1 MKIDLTEIYKGLK
14 AWRHERGITLESQ
27 KKDYLVNVMREFGKL
42 SQALRDYEKIKNGER
57 VTRTGIFDIKST
69 LGEMT
74 IFEGTTKGELE
85 ISLEKVEH
93 EIIDA
98 LCNISVFTINAGTD
112 IPCSVK
118 RTEIELK
125 KSSLDTDYILKQLVE
140 RCAGFSYFDSWGEA
154 SAFNIIL
161 ANCAYLCEQYGYNFQ
176 TAMLETIKELSS
188 RTGSY
193 DEKSN
198 YEKERIEKMNN
209 DNNEFYAVCER
220 ATDLMHIAIINKDY
234 GKAELA
240 YFKTLDEAEE
250 FLRNLEIYKEGK
262 TTFMNSR
269 FARMVEYYVEEFPS
283 YKRVQHIFFIEKKTF
298 FGNVRS

>member
-14 AWRHERGITLESQ
+14 EWRHERDITLESQ

-42 SQALRDYEKIKNGER
+42 SQALRDYEKIKNGES
-57 VTRTGIFDIKST
+57 VTRAGIFDIKST

-74 IFEGTTKGELE
+74 IFEGSTKGELE

-176 TAMLETIKELSS
+176 ATMLETIKELSS
-188 RTGSY
+188 RTGAY
-193 DEKSN
+193 DEKARKWVKDEIVESS
-198 YEKERIEKMNN
+198 ETELATRILRIENAVKNASSFDDFKSFCLEDYN
-209 DNNEFYAVCER
+209 ETTRHIPKDSVIVEDNTPKEEPTIDGLAEFNFE
-220 ATDLMHIAIINKDY
+220 T
-234 GKAELA
+234 
-240 YFKTLDEAEE
+240 
-250 FLRNLEIYKEGK
+250 YKEE
-262 TTFMNSR
+262 
-269 FARMVEYYVEEFPS
+269 VEADVN
-283 YKRVQHIFFIEKKTF
+283 RAI
-298 FGNVRS
+298 RSLYCH

>member
-57 VTRTGIFDIKST
+57 VLRAGIFDIKST

-74 IFEGTTKGELE
+74 IFEGSTKGELE

-176 TAMLETIKELSS
+176 AAMLETIKELSS

-193 DEKSN
+193 DEKVKECVKAD
-198 YEKERIEKMNN
+198 YEKSKDKAMIKFFENGNKEKLKLVLEEVYKVKDIDKMSDNELTYCYISKTLKSLENFCELAESAYLELDSRILKIEKALKNAS
-209 DNNEFYAVCER
+209 DFSEF
-220 ATDLMHIAIINKDY
+220 
-234 GKAELA
+234 KAFCLEDCDD
-240 YFKTLDEAEE
+240 DE
-250 FLRNLEIYKEGK
+250 
-262 TTFMNSR
+262 
-269 FARMVEYYVEEFPS
+269 
-283 YKRVQHIFFIEKKTF
+283 
-298 FGNVRS
+298 